1 MAGEGLLPS
10 EKLILPL
17 NLTGVAEAVE
27 FVEQVLAEASI
38 QAWIRAALINVLFTP
53 TGKSAKK

>member
-1 MAGEGLLPS
+1 
-10 EKLILPL
+10 
-17 NLTGVAEAVE
+17 VE

-53 TGKSAKK
+53 TGRNPKK